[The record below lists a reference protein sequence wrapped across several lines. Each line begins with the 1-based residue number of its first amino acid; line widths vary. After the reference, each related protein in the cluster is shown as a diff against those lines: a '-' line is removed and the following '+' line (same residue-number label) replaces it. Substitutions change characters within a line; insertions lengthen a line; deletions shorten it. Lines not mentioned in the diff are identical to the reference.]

1 MPKSPRITRK
11 PIDPAEILR
20 SVKDVSAGGT
30 VLFLGTVRNRDEGNR
45 VVGLEYQAYKAMAER
60 RMKEI
65 EVEVKKKW
73 GIAKIR
79 TVHRVGTL
87 RVGEVS
93 VAVAISAEHRAEAF
107 EAARYA
113 IERIKHSLPVWKK
126 EKLAGGR
133 NAWLE
138 GVPIQNTPV

>member
-11 PIDPAEILR
+11 PIDPAEILG
-20 SVKDVSAGGT
+20 SVKDASAGGT
-30 VLFLGTVRNRDEGNR
+30 VLFLGTVRNQDEGNR

-73 GIAKIR
+73 GIVKIR

-87 RVGEVS
+87 GVGEVS
-93 VAVAISAEHRAEAF
+93 VAVAVSGEHRAQAF
-107 EAARYA
+107 EASRYA

-138 GVPIQNTPV
+138 GVPIQNTAS